1 LAHSP
6 SAEKRIRQNE
16 NHRLRNRA
24 DRSRLRSDIKR
35 LRKVLADKDVEKAR
49 QLLPR
54 TSSLIDRMIK
64 KGVIRENTGSRYKS
78 RLAKLV
84 VATSAS

>member
-1 LAHSP
+1 
-6 SAEKRIRQNE
+6 
-16 NHRLRNRA
+16 
-24 DRSRLRSDIKR
+24 
-35 LRKVLADKDVEKAR
+35 VLADKEVEKAR